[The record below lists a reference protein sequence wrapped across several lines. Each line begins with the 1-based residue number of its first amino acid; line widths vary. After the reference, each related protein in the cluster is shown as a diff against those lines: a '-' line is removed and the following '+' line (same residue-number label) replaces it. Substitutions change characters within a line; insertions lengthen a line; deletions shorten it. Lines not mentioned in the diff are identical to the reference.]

1 MRERDLEFSNRL
13 MRIGGLIRKE
23 TAQVMR
29 DPSNL
34 LVAVI
39 LPIILLFLFGYG
51 VSFDPR
57 HFDVGLVVEQ
67 PSPESGSFT
76 AALANSPYFRI
87 ETRRDRRD
95 FESDLVSARMK
106 AIIVVPADF
115 TSRAYRADSAPIQV
129 IVDGADPNTAELVRT
144 YVRMLWANWITQ
156 ESISRGRSLAPS
168 YIQTKSRVW
177 FNPEVLSRNYLVPG
191 SVANIL
197 MLIGALLTALVV
209 AREWERGTMEA
220 LLATPISISEFLIGK
235 ITPYFILGVISMAI
249 SVAVAVFVF
258 GVPFRGSFLILAA
271 LSAIFLIAAL
281 GQGLFIST
289 VTRNQLVAAQ
299 ISIMTAFL
307 PAFYFS
313 NFVFEID
320 SMPAPLQWL
329 SLTVPARYYVSSLQ
343 SLFLAG
349 DVAPVI
355 IADSIGL
362 AATAVAFMALTALA
376 TKKRL
381 A

>member
-1 MRERDLEFSNRL
+1 
-13 MRIGGLIRKE
+13 
-23 TAQVMR
+23 
-29 DPSNL
+29 
-34 LVAVI
+34 
-39 LPIILLFLFGYG
+39 
-51 VSFDPR
+51 
-57 HFDVGLVVEQ
+57 
-67 PSPESGSFT
+67 
-76 AALANSPYFRI
+76 
-87 ETRRDRRD
+87 
-95 FESDLVSARMK
+95 
-106 AIIVVPADF
+106 
-115 TSRAYRADSAPIQV
+115 
-129 IVDGADPNTAELVRT
+129 
-144 YVRMLWANWITQ
+144 
-156 ESISRGRSLAPS
+156 
-168 YIQTKSRVW
+168 
-177 FNPEVLSRNYLVPG
+177 
-191 SVANIL
+191 
-197 MLIGALLTALVV
+197 
-209 AREWERGTMEA
+209 MEA